1 MVGRGVEN
9 QGESAPAVFEEMA
22 CFHGESSRTGGI
34 IDAGGRRI
42 SAVISLSM

>member
-1 MVGRGVEN
+1 MVVGGVEN

-34 IDAGGRRI
+34 IDAGEGI
-42 SAVISLSM
+42 SAAISLST